1 MRKSTHNN
9 SGFTIVEILFA
20 IFILSIAIVPMM
32 NAFSPRLSSIGSGG
46 ETAVFTNQ
54 ARGTL
59 NRIAAISFKTLES
72 YFNTYGAGAVDVA
85 TLFGLAG
92 FTDTAAEAARENFSF
107 QGTNY
112 TPGVTIDDASGG
124 AGGLLELTVTINQ
137 ISLKILVAEY

>member
-20 IFILSIAIVPMM
+20 IIILSIAIVPMM
-32 NAFSPRLSSIGSGG
+32 NAFSPRLSSTGSGG

-59 NRIAAISFKTLES
+59 NRIAAINYKTLES
-72 YFNTYGAGAVDVA
+72 YFNDYGGAVDVA

-92 FTDTAAEAARENFSF
+92 FTDTAAAAARENFSF

-137 ISLKILVAEY
+137 ISLKMLVAEY